1 MRITPIVAVVSSIS
15 AISTVTRTL
24 VVSATV
30 GYNLALLQPIGWG
43 FLNFSAGDIEQITN
57 LHQLLRFHEV
67 ESEDHHRVRATVIS
81 KNAAVTNRVG
91 IVTII
96 SATEEGTEVGM
107 RVNINDDAAGL
118 TVTGHWEIGP
128 VVGNCSASYGLSRNM
143 QEVAT
148 FCVPHDPYHCFK
160 FLVAEFG
167 NDSLEELL
175 DFPQQHIGNLPLR
188 QEIQFFRDCAE
199 LKTGDFFDLKL
210 AVALVAFCVL
220 TKCTAD
226 VLVAV
231 FRKDIDDLVPFVDC
245 GLQVVGCLSLDGG
258 RDNAREFFK

>member
-1 MRITPIVAVVSSIS
+1 MRITTIAS
-15 AISTVTRTL
+15 ISTVTRAL

-30 GYNLALLQPIGWG
+30 GCNLDLLQPIGWG
-43 FLNFSAGDIEQITN
+43 FLNFSAGDIEQIAD
-57 LHQLLRFHEV
+57 LHRLLRFHEV
-67 ESEDHHRVRATVIS
+67 ESEDHHRVGATVIS
-81 KNAAVTNRVG
+81 KDAAVTNRVG

-107 RVNINDDAAGL
+107 GVNVNDDAAGL
-118 TVTGHWEIGP
+118 TVTGHWKIGP
-128 VVGNCSASYGLSRNM
+128 VVGNCSASYGLSRNV

-148 FCVPHDPYHCFK
+148 FGVPHDPDHCFK
-160 FLVAEFG
+160 FLVTELG

-188 QEIQFFRDCAE
+188 QEVQFFRDCAE
-199 LKTGDFFDLKL
+199 LKTGDFLDLKL

-220 TKCTAD
+220 TKCTTD

-231 FRKDIDDLVPFVDC
+231 FRKDIDDLIPFVDC
-245 GLQVVGCLSLDGG
+245 GLQVVGRLSLDGG